1 VSNAALARVFKLESG
16 RVMAA
21 LVAQFRDFDLA
32 EEAFQDAV
40 TEAARTWPRAGTPS
54 SGGAWLLAVARRR
67 ALDRLR
73 KSARA
78 KDRAALDNLALLA
91 DDAAPDEAG
100 FAIPDER
107 LRLIFTCCHPAL
119 APEAR
124 VAMTLRTLCGLSARD
139 IARAFLVP
147 HATMNQRLT
156 RAKAKIRH
164 AGIPYR
170 VPEADDIPARL
181 DAVLSVIYLIF
192 NAGYAPLNPALSAE
206 ALRLCAVLHRLQP
219 LPETAGLWA
228 LMQLHSAR
236 DGARVS
242 ADNMLNSLKDQ
253 NRDLWDHTA
262 IADGKNRLLRA
273 LGQRRPGPYQI
284 QAAISALHCE
294 AESWQATD
302 WPQILGL
309 YDALFALTPTPVV
322 ALNRAV
328 AQAQAGAPVAAL
340 DVFKT
345 LEAALAGYQPFYA
358 ARAELRARCGQAG
371 ARADF
376 NRAIDMATSPQEQ
389 AFLRRKL
396 QELP

>member
-1 VSNAALARVFKLESG
+1 MSQAALARVFKQESG
-16 RVMAA
+16 RVLAA
-21 LVAQFRDFDLA
+21 LIAQFRDFDLA

-40 TEAARTWPRAGTPS
+40 TEAARTWPHGGTPS
-54 SGGAWLLAVARRR
+54 NGGAWLLAVARRR

-73 KSARA
+73 KSARN
-78 KDRAALDNLALLA
+78 KDKAVRDNLALLA
-91 DDAAPDEAG
+91 EASETAEAD
-100 FAIPDER
+100 FTIPDER

-119 APEAR
+119 SAEAR
-124 VAMTLRTLCGLSARD
+124 VAMTLRSLCGLTARD

-156 RAKAKIRH
+156 RAKTKIRH
-164 AGIPYR
+164 AGIPYK
-170 VPEADDIPARL
+170 VPEAGDIPARL
-181 DAVLSVIYLIF
+181 EAVLAVIYLIF
-192 NAGYAPLNPALSAE
+192 NAGYAPRNPALSAE

-236 DGARVS
+236 DAARVGP
-242 ADNMLNSLKDQ
+242 DNIPVSLKDQ
-253 NRDLWDHTA
+253 ERKLWNYA
-262 IADGKNRLLRA
+262 LIAEGKNRLLKA

-294 AESWQATD
+294 AENWATTD

-309 YDALFALTPTPVV
+309 YDALFAHSPTPVI

-328 AQAQAGAPVAAL
+328 AQAHAGAP
-340 DVFKT
+340 
-345 LEAALAGYQPFYA
+345 EAALAGLEHLQEALADYQPFYA
-358 ARAELRARCGQAG
+358 ARADLRAQCGHTG
-371 ARADF
+371 ARVDF
-376 NRAIDMATSPQEQ
+376 ERAIALATAPEEQ